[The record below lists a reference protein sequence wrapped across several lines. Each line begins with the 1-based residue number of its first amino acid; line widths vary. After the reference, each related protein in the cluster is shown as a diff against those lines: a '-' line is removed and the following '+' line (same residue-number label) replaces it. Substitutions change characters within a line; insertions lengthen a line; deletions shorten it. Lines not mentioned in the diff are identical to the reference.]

1 MLCLTA
7 LSRPTGIPFYRMS
20 LLLGIK
26 FCSFNSPVVRTSVSI
41 RRLQQTFAAVNSSNE
56 STQTRNNV
64 VPVFKHA
71 SRFSDRTA
79 LHDAHGEYTY
89 RGLYLSSLQFANQI
103 TQAVS
108 ASRQE
113 RVAFLMPN
121 DANYVITQ
129 WACWMSGQI
138 AVPLSSAHPTPVL
151 EYYITDSDARVLVT
165 TPQFLPLVE
174 PIAKDTN
181 RQIIVLD
188 DTLRKLAMKF
198 DGKKAN
204 NKDHFEH
211 ESGDLPE
218 AGIDGD
224 FYNNSDAL
232 FIYTSGTT
240 GKPKGVVLSH
250 KNIQAQVSSLVN
262 AWDWTEKD
270 IILHTLP
277 LYHIHGIVNVL
288 LCPLHVGARCVM
300 LPKFEAPSIW
310 SQLLAVDIQNAER
323 VNVFM
328 AVPTIYT
335 KLIQEYD
342 QRFSKNEKMKEYI
355 HTVCSNKIRLMVSG
369 SAPLP
374 QPVFNRWE
382 EITGHRLLERYGMSE
397 TGMTLSNPLK
407 GKRIPGTVGI
417 PLPGVEVRLT
427 KPDATGSG
435 TEVLLQGSSKG
446 LQKGGESQN
455 AVSGNLE
462 VRSDGVFTRYWN
474 KPEATKKEFTE
485 DGWFKTGDTAQYED
499 GVYKILGRSSIDI
512 IKTGGYKVSALNVE
526 TEILGH
532 PHVQDCSVVGVP
544 DETWGQRIAAVVVLR
559 EGTEL
564 VLPELREF
572 AKKSLP
578 DYAVPSI
585 LKVVDAIPKNAMGK
599 VNKVDL
605 LKTVFPENKI

>member
-1 MLCLTA
+1 M
-7 LSRPTGIPFYRMS
+7 SS
-20 LLLGIK
+20 LLGSR
-26 FCSFNSPVVRTSVSI
+26 FPFFASPGTRSSVVI

-56 STQTRNNV
+56 NTQIGSDV

-71 SRFSDRTA
+71 SRFADKTA
-79 LHDAHGEYTY
+79 LRDAHGDYTY
-89 RGLYLSSLQFANQI
+89 RGLYLSSRQFANQI

-138 AVPLSSAHPTPVL
+138 AVPLSSAHPASIL
-151 EYYITDSDARVLVT
+151 EYYITDSDAKVLVT

-174 PIAKDTN
+174 PIAKSSN
-181 RQIIVLD
+181 RQLIVLD
-188 DTLRKLAMKF
+188 DTLRMLALKF

-204 NKDHFEH
+204 NRGHFEY
-211 ESGDLPE
+211 EIGDLPE
-218 AGIDGD
+218 AGMDGD
-224 FYNNSDAL
+224 FYNNSNAL
-232 FIYTSGTT
+232 FVYTSGTT

-250 KNIQAQVSSLVN
+250 KNIQSQVSSLVD
-262 AWDWTEKD
+262 AWKWTEKD

-300 LPKFEAPSIW
+300 LPKFDASSVW
-310 SQLLAVDIQNAER
+310 TQLLAVNVQNTER

-328 AVPTIYT
+328 AVPTIYA
-335 KLIQEYD
+335 KLIQEYE
-342 QRFSKNEKMKEYI
+342 QRFNKNDKMKEYI
-355 HTVCSNKIRLMVSG
+355 HTVCSTKIRLMVSG

-374 QPVFNRWE
+374 RPIFERWE

-397 TGMTLSNPLK
+397 IGMALSNPVD
-407 GKRIPGTVGI
+407 GPRIPGTVGT
-417 PLPGVEVRLT
+417 PLPGIEVRIT
-427 KPDATGSG
+427 KSDAAGPE

-446 LQKGGESQN
+446 LDKINSLHKKIDGH
-455 AVSGNLE
+455 LE
-462 VRSDGVFTRYWN
+462 VRGSGIFRQYWK
-474 KPEATKKEFTE
+474 KPEATKEAFTS
-485 DGWFKTGDTAQYED
+485 DGWFKTGDIAQYEN
-499 GVYKILGRSSIDI
+499 GVYKILGRSSVDI

-526 TEILGH
+526 TEILSH
-532 PHVQDCSVVGVP
+532 PDIQDCAVIGLP
-544 DETWGQRIAAVVVLR
+544 DDTWGQKVAAIIVLHP
-559 EGTEL
+559 GKEL
-564 VLPELREF
+564 ILSELREF
-572 AKKSLP
+572 TKKLLP
-578 DYAVPSI
+578 EYAVPTV

-605 LKTVFPENKI
+605 LKTVFPGNKI